1 MKELGYVE
9 ARARAVARELDANPD
24 AFLIGGAVSLPFNP
38 DDGLGARYPERIH
51 WPPISEFA
59 AAAAGVGAAIA
70 GMRPL
75 VPLSTASFMFYG
87 WAPIVNEAP
96 NVRYLSGGAT
106 SAPVAFHVMGGSR
119 RSSGPQHEHTPQS
132 MLQNVPGLRVHVP
145 GTPADIDAAIHAAL
159 TGPDPT
165 VIVDHVLLAEATGPV
180 PEEPPDFPAPTLLR
194 DGGEVLVVAA
204 STMTQ
209 RALRAVAEL
218 GTEGEG
224 VSVLNLATL
233 TPLPHDLVAEL
244 ASRHEAVVFVEE
256 SRLSGSPASALMA
269 GLLERGVGTPARL
282 VCTADAPAPFAT
294 DLLDAVV
301 PTVARIAET
310 VRDARGGRIPQDHPT
325 A

>member
-1 MKELGYVE
+1 MTELGYVE
-9 ARARAVARELDANPD
+9 ARARAIARELDANPE

-38 DDGLGARYPERIH
+38 DDGLGARYPDRIH

-119 RSSGPQHEHTPQS
+119 RSSGPQHEHTPQA
-132 MLQNVPGLRVHVP
+132 MLQNIPGLRVHVP
-145 GTPADIDAAIHAAL
+145 ATPADIDAAIHAAL

-165 VIVDHVLLAEATGPV
+165 VIVDHVLLADVSGAVPV
-180 PEEPPDFPAPTLLR
+180 RPAASPAPALLR
-194 DGGEVLVVAA
+194 EGGEVLVVAA
-204 STMTQ
+204 GVMTQ
-209 RALRAVAEL
+209 RALAAAGDL
-218 GTEGEG
+218 DPDGER

-233 TPLPHDLVAEL
+233 TPLPFDLVAEL
-244 ASRHEAVVFVEE
+244 AASHAAVVFVEE
-256 SRLSGSPASALMA
+256 SRLAGSPASALMA
-269 GLLERGVGTPARL
+269 GLLERGIDTPARL
-282 VCTADAPAPFAT
+282 VCTVDAPAPFAT

-301 PTVARIAET
+301 PTTARIAAA
-310 VRDARGGRIPQDHPT
+310 VREVAAGRGPRT
-325 A
+325 

>member
-1 MKELGYVE
+1 MNELGYVE
-9 ARARAVARELDANPD
+9 ARAAAIARELDANRD

-38 DDGLGARYPERIH
+38 DDGLGARYPDRIH

-59 AAAAGVGAAIA
+59 VAAAGVGAAIA

-106 SAPVAFHVMGGSR
+106 GAPVAFHVMGGSR
-119 RSSGPQHEHTPQS
+119 RSSGPQHEHTPQA
-132 MLQNVPGLRVHVP
+132 MLQNIPGLRVHVP
-145 GTPADIDAAIHAAL
+145 ATPADIDAAIHAAF

-165 VIVDHVLLAEATGPV
+165 VIVDHVLLGAVSGPV
-180 PEEPPDFPAPTLLR
+180 PDRPARFPAPTLLR
-194 DGGEVLVVAA
+194 EGGEVLVVAA
-204 STMTQ
+204 GVMTQ
-209 RALRAVAEL
+209 RALAAVDEL
-218 GTEGEG
+218 GPEGET

-233 TPLPHDLVAEL
+233 TPLPLDLVAEL
-244 ASRHEAVVFVEE
+244 AAKHAAVVFVEE
-256 SRLSGSPASALMA
+256 SRLAGSPASALMA
-269 GLLERGVGTPARL
+269 GLLERGVGTPTRL

-301 PTVARIAET
+301 PTTARIAAA
-310 VRDARGGRIPQDHPT
+310 VRAVAAGRLPGN
-325 A
+325 